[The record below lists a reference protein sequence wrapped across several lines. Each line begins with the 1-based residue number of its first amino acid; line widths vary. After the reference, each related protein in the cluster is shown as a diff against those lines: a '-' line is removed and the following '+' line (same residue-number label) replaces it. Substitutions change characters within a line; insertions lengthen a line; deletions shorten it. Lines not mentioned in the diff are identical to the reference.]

1 MNIVRKVKVIIDN
14 DNEELRK
21 EQYKFIRES
30 QYAQYKGLNLAMG
43 YLLSGYYSS
52 NMDVKSEQFKEH
64 LKTITNSLKIFEDI
78 SFGKGIDTKSSI
90 TQKVKKDFSTALK
103 NGLARGERSATN
115 YKRTTALMTRG

>member
-52 NMDVKSEQFKEH
+52 NMDVKSEQFK
-64 LKTITNSLKIFEDI
+64 
-78 SFGKGIDTKSSI
+78 
-90 TQKVKKDFSTALK
+90 
-103 NGLARGERSATN
+103 N
-115 YKRTTALMTRG
+115 YN